1 MREQLQQAL
10 DREKTV
16 RSTFLKNQEELQAKV
31 EAANL
36 AKSSMETHV
45 TALSSKVKFWSCEN
59 GFLDPRWQP
68 EGPYKIRSSV
78 LPPFRLS
85 GCFLGIVSLVFSRFG
100 MVLETQMKLYV
111 TELDFLEKIFLTPK
125 LRKWTKNGPETG
137 FYEFIEKFSL

>member
-85 GCFLGIVSLVFSRFG
+85 GCFLGIVSLVFSRFWHG
-100 MVLETQMKLYV
+100 ARNPDEVV
-111 TELDFLEKIFLTPK
+111 RD
-125 LRKWTKNGPETG
+125 RAG
-137 FYEFIEKFSL
+137 FFGKKFFDP